1 MITVLHGDDTV
12 ASRNELN
19 HRKRAAGQAD
29 ILKLN
34 GASLDEP
41 TLVQALES
49 QSFLADKKIVVIEQ
63 LLTHLGRKQKSSDKI
78 LDYIIH
84 APADLEV
91 ILWEPREISAAIL
104 KKLGK
109 EAVVNIYM
117 LPKAVFTF
125 LDNLRLNNSPY
136 LLKLLMQT
144 IETYPPEVV
153 FTMIVRRIRQLI
165 MVKDGVPP
173 DNLQAWQVSRLT
185 NQGKS
190 FTLVQ
195 LLAMERQLLAIEY
208 SIKTGNAAYDL
219 AQLMEQWVIQLSE
232 VRHE

>member
-19 HRKRAAGQAD
+19 RRKCATGHAD
-29 ILKLN
+29 ILTLS
-34 GASLDEP
+34 GLSLDEP

-49 QSFLADKKIVVIEQ
+49 RSLLADKKIVVIEQ
-63 LLTHLGRKQKSSDKI
+63 FLTRMGRKQKASDKM
-78 LDYIIH
+78 LDYIMR
-84 APADLEV
+84 APDGLDI
-91 ILWEPREISAAIL
+91 ILWEPREIFVSIL

-109 EAVVNIYM
+109 EAVINLYM
-117 LPKAVFTF
+117 LPKIIFSF
-125 LDNLRLNNSPY
+125 LDNLRPNNSPY
-136 LLKLLMQT
+136 LLKLLMQ
-144 IETYPPEVV
+144 ILETYPPEVV

-190 FTLVQ
+190 FTLEK

-208 SIKTGNAAYDL
+208 GIKTGNAAYDL
-219 AQLMEQWVIQLSE
+219 ARLMEQWIIHLSE